1 MINWLSQIASVTWLG
16 LRTIPQRKGASVSA
30 AFGIAGV
37 VIVFVGVLSIA
48 AGFRSAV
55 TSAGRTDVAI
65 VLRDGAANE
74 LSSNLGRE
82 EARVIK
88 DAPGVARENGSPV
101 ASAELFVIINI
112 PKRSTGT
119 DANVPFRGVEAAGP
133 AVRGNIQIVQGR
145 MFESGRNEVIAGL
158 NAAREFAGLEVGN
171 TIKLGRT
178 EWHVVGLFSAGGG
191 GGEAEMWTDT
201 TVLQSAYQRR
211 DSCQAVHA
219 KLSSPD
225 KFQDFKDALTSN
237 PQVKV
242 KVMRQDEFYEE
253 QSSIT
258 TQFISILGTVIAS
271 MMALGALLGAL
282 NTMYNAV
289 ASRGREIS
297 TLRALGFGAAPVV
310 CSVLLESMALALA
323 GGIVGGLA
331 AYLVF
336 DGYSAA
342 TMNFQTWSQVAFAF
356 AVTPMLL
363 AQAIILAATLGLLGG
378 LLPAIRAA
386 RLPIATGLRES

>member
-1 MINWLSQIASVTWLG
+1 MINWLSQITSVTWFG
-16 LRTIPQRKGASVSA
+16 LRTIPQRKGASISA

-37 VIVFVGVLSIA
+37 VLVFVGVLSIA
-48 AGFRSAV
+48 AGFRSAM
-55 TSAGRTDVAI
+55 TSAGRSDIAV
-65 VLRDGAANE
+65 VLREGAANE

-82 EARVIK
+82 EMRLIK

-101 ASAELFVIINI
+101 ASAELFVIINL

-119 DANVPFRGVEAAGP
+119 DANVPFRGIEATGL
-133 AVRGNIQIVQGR
+133 AVRGNVKIIQGK
-145 MFESGRNEVIAGL
+145 MFERGRNEVIAGM

-178 EWHVVGLFSAGGG
+178 EWHVVGIFSAGGG
-191 GGEAEMWTDT
+191 GGESEMWTDT
-201 TVLQSAYQRR
+201 TVLQSAYQRGE
-211 DSCQAVHA
+211 SCQAIHA
-219 KLSSPD
+219 RLASPD

-242 KVMRQDEFYEE
+242 KVVRQDEFYEE

-258 TQFISILGTVIAS
+258 TQFISILGTAIAS

-289 ASRGREIS
+289 ASRGREIA
-297 TLRALGFGAAPVV
+297 TLRALGFGATPVI
-310 CSVLLESMALALA
+310 CSVLLESLALALA
-323 GGIVGGLA
+323 GGIAGGLA

-356 AVTPMLL
+356 AVTPQLL
-363 AQAIILAATLGLLGG
+363 AQAIILAATLGLVGG
-378 LLPAIRAA
+378 LFPAIRAA